1 MLYCN
6 ISGCTIKRC
15 VITHKIMSKDTVKLF
30 QRACAALQSEKATLS
45 KTLANAQATVA
56 DAEKRLAE
64 IEAALGGAGSAPTK
78 RRGRKPKKAAAK
90 RRGRPARKKAAAKRR
105 GRPARKKATAK
116 RGRPAKKKTA
126 PKRKAAKKKTARKA
140 VKKAA
145 KKPTKK
151 AAKKATK
158 KAARKA
164 PARKAKNKRSLKDIV
179 LNVTKGKALTAAQI
193 LEAAKKAGH
202 KFSGKNPMNSLRVML
217 YTNKKAF
224 KQPSK
229 GKFTAA

>member
-1 MLYCN
+1 
-6 ISGCTIKRC
+6 
-15 VITHKIMSKDTVKLF
+15 MSKDTVKLF

-64 IEAALGGAGSAPTK
+64 IEAALGGAGSTPVK

-90 RRGRPARKKAAAKRR
+90 RRGRPA
-105 GRPARKKATAK
+105 KKATAK

-145 KKPTKK
+145 KKPAKK

-158 KAARKA
+158 KA
-164 PARKAKNKRSLKDIV
+164 PAKKAKNKRSLKDIV

>member
-1 MLYCN
+1 M
-6 ISGCTIKRC
+6 
-15 VITHKIMSKDTVKLF
+15 
-30 QRACAALQSEKATLS
+30 S
-45 KTLANAQATVA
+45 KTLDNAQATVA

-105 GRPARKKATAK
+105 GRKPKKAAAKRRGRPAKKATAK

-145 KKPTKK
+145 KK
-151 AAKKATK
+151 ATK
-158 KAARKA
+158 KA
-164 PARKAKNKRSLKDIV
+164 PAKKAKNKRSLKDIV
-179 LNVTKGKALTAAQI
+179 LKVTKGKALTAAQI
-193 LEAAKKAGH
+193 LEVVKKAGH
-202 KFSGKNPMNSLRVML
+202 KFSGKKPINGLRVML

-224 KQPSK
+224 KNNK